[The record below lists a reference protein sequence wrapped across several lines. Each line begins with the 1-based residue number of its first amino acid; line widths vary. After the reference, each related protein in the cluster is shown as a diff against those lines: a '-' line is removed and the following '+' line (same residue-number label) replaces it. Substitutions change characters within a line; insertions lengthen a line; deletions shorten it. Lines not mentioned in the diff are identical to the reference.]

1 MIGFDFHLK
10 TFESMK
16 VRGLQAVFGC
26 FVLCVGLIH
35 SAICFGVQVP
45 EPMSPGSVEETKP
58 VVASEPPGLGSK
70 SELAKPSDGSSADR
84 VESRPIRRIFV
95 PQSELPELTLDRM
108 RPIELELL
116 SPLLQRLSEGA
127 VAATGNKEVVGA
139 STIQSLHAFARLVGR
154 DFVSDRTRLRF
165 LPETLRIGQVL
176 PRRRLTPWNLAIDD
190 FYESTNGGTRVN
202 NQTGPSTGISGEGR
216 GKGDGSGVMSKP
228 SLWVHDDIGVPWVD
242 ASKTELWTDWSLR
255 PESEAGPNQLRY
267 RLRVPRSVDGC
278 LVLQLP
284 KRAKVESS
292 DVATVKFNDW
302 NDVLARLDNWPDRNP
317 VYANPTPSG
326 VDAAF
331 WGVEL
336 SGRSEISLTVDL
348 GSSDLRSSV
357 ASPSEQWGVDR
368 LITKQAIQYSLGGG
382 DLRIQYE
389 WEWTEPR
396 GELAPFRLEMP
407 VGYKLRSLSLNDREV
422 SVKAD
427 RNTLEIDVPQAVE
440 RGPSQKFK
448 MSAEFLYRLPKE
460 DLPSQGT
467 IRVPPVLNRNGYVL
481 AGTSI
486 LQDGAR
492 SEFLAVRPAQG
503 RLESARRN
511 SEGTQRLEYS
521 WFQQPP
527 AMDFQW
533 RERIRTNRY
542 ESMTQIATEAGRVQ
556 ALVRLRAYFEPHSP
570 VCALDLPDGWVFDT
584 PSLVLK
590 PPRFANEKRVIE
602 EANVLGTKTLETS
615 VASSPKQIRI
625 ENPGTANGEVNL
637 EFRLSRTLSTGEA
650 LRLAKEPW
658 IEISGWES
666 NDVVVVES
674 TGSKSIDLDG
684 PIRNWLFAEE
694 DLPAWEKESLPR
706 IGKYVLL
713 RVEHGRLPP
722 LIVRPDHELQSLD
735 FESLV
740 RRSVD
745 DLCVEHRFL
754 LTNIQQKPSDL
765 TIQLPSSFNWFLET
779 ENGALP
785 VDATFDPMRQEW
797 RVQLNAWRDLQ
808 NIEVKSLLAREF
820 RKYPQER
827 STTETSIGSSWDL
840 GPPKVIDYSS
850 SRWTIDI
857 EGGLSLAIP
866 AEMAHSRSEILNGV
880 RYVIQAKN
888 LGPLPPEQESV
899 NATGATRVNY
909 APFNGSSFD
918 PVQVVDLGASRVS
931 STFIR
936 ESDLHLV
943 VDSSGNQSLLIDATL
958 LRMGTESQ
966 ALKWKVPEGWLG
978 GGAQL
983 IAGNKPIQSLR
994 MEFDSAQRQVTVN
1007 LPMGDGSENNRLRL
1021 RLLGPNLSARN
1032 LEQRASDPG
1041 IWDLKE
1047 MLPVTWFPTLFQE
1060 VKISWPEIDFLSSQ
1074 PLNPRRFLVYP
1085 SGAPLSVDPD
1095 NEIQNQRHS
1104 ILPFATWFRNA
1115 IAPWFPREF
1124 RWTEELDLEDTKGKG
1139 LWNRIAWESE
1149 WDSAGYS
1156 PVLSNRNTQT
1166 LAIWAGVL
1174 AVFLSAGLFQRW
1186 AWLIV
1191 GLAVL
1196 LAVSTHWIPSSFLT
1210 FPQFAILG
1218 LGIGALLQRTSRLAL
1233 ESTFQVPSKGT
1244 GERWRSWNVPDDEP
1258 HSSEELG
1265 GLSADEQAADEQAA
1279 DEQGKVTGTQGKG
1292 RGTSLPVVLLWI
1304 VLGAGCFGGNYGR
1317 IGQAQDLFA
1326 GGPKVFDV
1334 LIPVDEEGKIAGTTV
1349 YVPVELLEWA
1359 DQRDKLER
1367 QQLGLSSVLTS
1378 KHSIKLDGRSVG
1390 FAMADPLITSTY
1402 EIEVGEFAIGK
1413 PIRIPYP
1420 IDTLKL
1426 GRFTVDGLEV
1436 LSGRLSRNDTDLTW
1450 FPERSGK
1457 RVLQLEGTTRLAVLD
1472 GGNRG
1477 TSGQRV
1483 PGGVTDKQKNA
1494 WLVDLPIIPA
1504 CNAVLDLETDGNWA
1518 SEVDAFGRSIN
1529 PSVGKTI
1536 VQLGNKNRLRVELQ
1550 MQPTLGNRST
1560 PLAMPGELTS
1570 AASDQP
1576 TMNTELLIDREQ
1588 LLARTVV
1595 DFPRG
1600 SLLGNEIEIEAD
1612 TQWSPIGSQWGDA
1625 QLIEIKTGSTL
1636 DRNRFVL
1643 RWRANE
1649 DESTRN
1655 SDGGTRR
1662 SITTTWIPVGD
1673 SPLRSVLFAECRDRR
1688 VRQGT
1693 LRYSRAAGS
1702 LWSLDSISS
1711 WIPAIN
1717 AKDRLDWPELREFP
1731 LTTNLRI
1738 PINSGFGVL
1747 RRQALIRDKNFTV
1760 DCSLHFGQRIGTSVW
1775 RIQARGPIGNQ
1786 DALLFSLPAPM
1797 RVEQVS
1803 GSNGPL
1809 EFKSWSQGEVTYTQ
1823 IFIDRLSESTSDFR
1837 ITAAYPLQDLPENP
1851 PLIVMPELTMIG
1863 WTTDEGRL
1871 AITADPQ
1878 WTVRIPGEDASE
1890 SVFVGKGVLQNLWTG
1905 LLVDSSLRSL
1915 SLQSIEKRWDGALV
1929 LQSNSEVD
1937 ENGEVYW
1944 ITRVNG
1950 VRKSSTP
1957 DFWNALEVSLP
1968 KEFGMEIGS
1977 SNPYRE
1983 LSSLQWDQWVVRVEP
1998 KPEAIASE
2006 SALQSGKDYV
2016 VDFSFDMRKDSTQ
2029 DPLQFFESSI
2039 SRFAVEGHSIPVWIL
2054 RSLGEPQSSSN
2065 APSEEAVGVDSN
2077 SNAVV
2082 LGATSQ
2088 VPADP
2093 SLTEFVFNTL
2103 GLQPSTHQLVAA
2115 NASRSSDVQ
2124 DLQQSSKGMRCLLA
2138 NHHRDSGMVY
2148 SEFWLMQD
2156 AGQAMLND
2164 IRFQLSNEA
2173 RCLWVCIN
2181 GRSVT
2186 FHQQETTLR
2195 IDFPNPSEAH
2205 YVEIWT
2211 KDDSST
2217 RLAVPLVI
2225 DAQGIDYQ
2233 SLVHERC
2240 DGKDVEGN
2248 SIKDIEDHARQDAIS
2263 QVLGVWKKWLTL
2275 PSVAGRSDGMNEFA
2289 ANRAARLLGESMSF
2303 LTSGAAQ
2310 PDAIDF
2316 AEWGRLLKPLL
2327 APSNPFQIKDMDGTS
2342 RVLGVGA
2349 PLRVTFATEAGGRA
2363 PGADKEKLDSDA
2375 WADSVVGKSPG
2386 WLKFLVPLILCI
2398 AYLVVYAMNLRLLQ
2412 QHPWWELLLLGAG
2425 WFAWT
2430 GSIWLLLIFALFAT
2444 LLVCD
2449 TYWLVSVR
2457 SRQSALRGLR

>member
-1 MIGFDFHLK
+1 MIGFAFHSKNSDFMNLTVLK
-10 TFESMK
+10 
-16 VRGLQAVFGC
+16 AVCGG
-26 FVLCVGLIH
+26 FVLLFGLLY
-35 SAICFGVQVP
+35 SAICLGVQVP
-45 EPMSPGSVEETKP
+45 ESTNQGSVDEAKQIDASQTP
-58 VVASEPPGLGSK
+58 GVVSK
-70 SELAKPSDGSSADR
+70 SDSAKSRDGSSVEL

-108 RPIELELL
+108 RPIELDLFT
-116 SPLLQRLSEGA
+116 PLLQRLSEGA

-165 LPETLRIGQVL
+165 HRESSRTGQVV

-190 FYESTNGGTRVN
+190 FYESSNGGIRVN
-202 NQTGPSTGISGEGR
+202 NQSGPSSGISGEGR
-216 GKGDGSGVMSKP
+216 GKGDGSVLVSKP
-228 SLWVHDDIGVPWVD
+228 SLWVHDDTGGPWVD
-242 ASKTELWTDWSLR
+242 ASKSELWTDWSLR

-382 DLRIQYE
+382 DLRVQYE

-407 VGYKLRSLSLNDREV
+407 EGYKLRSLSLNDREV
-422 SVKAD
+422 AVKAD
-427 RNTLEIDVPQAVE
+427 RKTLEIDVQQSVE
-440 RGPSQKFK
+440 RGSSQRFK

-460 DLPSQGT
+460 DLHAQGT

-533 RERIRTNRY
+533 RERVRTNRY
-542 ESMTQIATEAGRVQ
+542 ESMTRIATEAGRVQ
-556 ALVRLRAYFEPHSP
+556 AFVRLRAYFEPHSP
-570 VCALDLPDGWVFDT
+570 VCVLDLPDGWVFDSQ
-584 PSLVLK
+584 SLVLK
-590 PPRFANEKRVIE
+590 PPRFANENRVIE
-602 EANVLGTKTLETS
+602 EVKGLGNNSLETS
-615 VASSPKQIRI
+615 VVSSPKKLRI
-625 ENPGTANGEVNL
+625 EHPGTSNGEVNL
-637 EFRLSRTLSTGEA
+637 EFRLSRTLSTGDA

-666 NDVVVVES
+666 NNVVVVES
-674 TGSKSIDLDG
+674 TGSRSIDIDG
-684 PIRNWLFAEE
+684 PMRNWLFAEE
-694 DLPAWEKESLPR
+694 DLPAWEKEALPR

-713 RVEHGRLPP
+713 RVDHGRLPP
-722 LIVRPDHELQSLD
+722 LIVRPERELQSLD

-740 RRSVD
+740 RHSGAE
-745 DLCVEHRFL
+745 LCVEHRFL
-754 LTNIQQKPSDL
+754 LTNIPQKPSDL
-765 TIQLPSSFNWFLET
+765 KIQLPSSFNWFLET

-808 NIEVKSLLAREF
+808 NIELKSLLAREF
-820 RKYPQER
+820 RKYPQDR
-827 STTETSIGSSWDL
+827 SATGARSGSSWKL
-840 GPPKVIDYSS
+840 SPPKVLDYST
-850 SRWTIDI
+850 SRWTIDL

-866 AEMAHSRSEILNGV
+866 TEIAHIRSEILNGV
-880 RYVIQAKN
+880 RYVIQARD
-888 LGPLPPEQESV
+888 LGPLPPEQASA
-899 NATGATRVNY
+899 NATGTTRGNY
-909 APFNGSSFD
+909 APINGSSID
-918 PVQVVDLGASRVS
+918 PVQVVDLGASRAS

-936 ESDLHLV
+936 EADLHLV
-943 VDSSGNQSLLIDATL
+943 VDSSGNQSLLIDANL

-983 IAGNKPIQSLR
+983 IAGNKPTQSLR

-1007 LPMGDGSENNRLRL
+1007 LPMGDGSENDRLRL
-1021 RLLGPNLSARN
+1021 RLLGPNLSARKF
-1032 LEQRASDPG
+1032 EQRASDHG
-1041 IWDLKE
+1041 LWDLKE
-1047 MLPVTWFPTLFQE
+1047 LLSVNWFPTLFQE
-1060 VKISWPEIDFLSSQ
+1060 VKISWPEVDFLSPQ

-1085 SGAPLSVDPD
+1085 SGAPLSVEPD
-1095 NEIQNQRHS
+1095 NENQDSRNS

-1115 IAPWFPREF
+1115 IDPWFPREF
-1124 RWTEELDLEDTKGKG
+1124 RWNEELDLAEAEGKG
-1139 LWNRIAWESE
+1139 LWNRIVWESA
-1149 WDSAGYS
+1149 WDSAGNS
-1156 PVLSNRNTQT
+1156 PVLSNRTWQT
-1166 LAIWAGVL
+1166 IAIWAGVL
-1174 AVFLSAGLFQRW
+1174 AVFFSAGLFQRW
-1186 AWLIV
+1186 SWLIV

-1196 LAVSTHWIPSSFLT
+1196 LAVSIHWLPPPFLV
-1210 FPQFAILG
+1210 FSQFAILG

-1233 ESTFQVPSKGT
+1233 ESTFQVSSKGT
-1244 GERWRSWNVPDDEP
+1244 GERWRSWNVPEDEP

-1265 GLSADEQAADEQAA
+1265 ALSVDKN
-1279 DEQGKVTGTQGKG
+1279 GKDIGK
-1292 RGTSLPVVLLWI
+1292 SLPVLMLWTA
-1304 VLGAGCFGGNYGR
+1304 LGAGCFSGSYGR
-1317 IGQAQDLFA
+1317 VGQAQDLFA

-1334 LIPVDEEGKIAGTTV
+1334 LIPVDEEGKVAGTTV

-1359 DQRDKLER
+1359 DQLDKLER

-1472 GGNRG
+1472 GSNRE

-1483 PGGVTDKQKNA
+1483 PGGLTDKQKGA
-1494 WLVDLPIIPA
+1494 WLIDLPILPA

-1536 VQLGNKNRLRVELQ
+1536 VQLGNKSRLRVELQ
-1550 MQPTLGNRST
+1550 MQPALGNRST

-1570 AASDQP
+1570 TASDQP

-1600 SLLGNEIEIEAD
+1600 SQLGNEIEIEAD

-1643 RWRANE
+1643 RWRAN
-1649 DESTRN
+1649 DEESNRN
-1655 SDGGTRR
+1655 AEGGNRR

-1747 RRQALIRDKNFTV
+1747 RRQALIRDKNLTV
-1760 DCSLHFGQRIGTSVW
+1760 DSSLHFGQRLGTAVW
-1775 RIQARGPIGNQ
+1775 RVQARGPIGNH

-1809 EFKSWSQGEVTYTQ
+1809 EFKSWSQGEVNYTQ
-1823 IFIDRLSESTSDFR
+1823 VFIDRSSESTSDFR
-1837 ITAAYPLQDLPENP
+1837 ITGAYPLQDHPENP

-1863 WTTDEGRL
+1863 WATDEGKL

-1878 WTVRIPGEDASE
+1878 WKLRIPGEDASE
-1890 SVFVGKGVLQNLWTG
+1890 SVLVGRGVQQNLWTG
-1905 LLVDSSLRSL
+1905 LLAESALRSL

-1929 LQSNSEVD
+1929 LQSKSEFD

-1950 VRKSSTP
+1950 VRKSSSS
-1957 DFWNALEVSLP
+1957 DFWNAVELSLP
-1968 KEFGMEIGS
+1968 KEFGMELES

-1983 LSSLQWDQWVVRVEP
+1983 LSSLQWDQWVVRVEAT
-1998 KPEAIASE
+1998 PEAIASDSE
-2006 SALQSGKDYV
+2006 VPSGGDYV

-2029 DPLQFFESSI
+2029 DPLQFFESYL
-2039 SRFAVEGHSIPVWIL
+2039 SRFTVEGQSVPVWIL
-2054 RSLGEPQSSSN
+2054 RSLGESQRGN
-2065 APSEEAVGVDSN
+2065 NEQSEETVSDATNSN
-2077 SNAVV
+2077 SVV

-2088 VPADP
+2088 APADP
-2093 SLTEFVFNTL
+2093 LLRDFVFKTF

-2115 NASRSSDVQ
+2115 NATRTPEVL
-2124 DLQQSSKGMRCLLA
+2124 DLKQSAKGMRCLLA
-2138 NHHRDSGMVY
+2138 NHHRDNGTVY
-2148 SEFWLMQD
+2148 SEFWLLQD
-2156 AGQAMLND
+2156 SGQVMRSG
-2164 IRFQLSNEA
+2164 IRFHLPSEA
-2173 RCLWVCIN
+2173 QCLWVCIN
-2181 GRSVT
+2181 GRSVA
-2186 FHQQETTLR
+2186 FNQQETTLR
-2195 IDFPNPSEAH
+2195 IDIPNPSEAH
-2205 YVEIWT
+2205 YVELWI
-2211 KDDSST
+2211 KDDISP
-2217 RLAVPLVI
+2217 RLGIPLVI
-2225 DAQGIDYQ
+2225 YEQGIDYQ
-2233 SLVHERC
+2233 SLVHERGE
-2240 DGKDVEGN
+2240 GKDLEGN
-2248 SIKDIEDHARQDAIS
+2248 PVTDFDVLAKQEAIS

-2275 PSVAGRSDGMNEFA
+2275 PSVAGRSDGMYEVA
-2289 ANRAARLLGESMSF
+2289 AHRAVRLLDESLKF
-2303 LTSGAAQ
+2303 ATSGMERS
-2310 PDAIDF
+2310 DAIDF
-2316 AEWGRLLKPLL
+2316 AEWGGLLKPLL
-2327 APSNPFQIKDMDGTS
+2327 APSNPFHIKDLDGTS

-2349 PLRVTFATEAGGRA
+2349 PLRVTPATYAMGRNER
-2363 PGADKEKLDSDA
+2363 ADKQKLDSDA
-2375 WADSVVGKSPG
+2375 WAGFVFSKLPG
-2386 WLKFLVPLILCI
+2386 WLRFLVPLILCI
-2398 AYLVVYAMNLRLLQ
+2398 AYLLVYAMNFRLLQ

-2430 GSIWLLLIFALFAT
+2430 GSIGLLLIFAFFAT
-2444 LLVCD
+2444 VLVCD

-2457 SRQSALRGLR
+2457 SRQSALRGPR